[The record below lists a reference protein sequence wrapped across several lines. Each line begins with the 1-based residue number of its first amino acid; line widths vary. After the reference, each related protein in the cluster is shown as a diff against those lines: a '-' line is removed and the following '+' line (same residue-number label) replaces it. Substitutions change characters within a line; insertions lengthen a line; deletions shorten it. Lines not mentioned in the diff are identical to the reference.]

1 MTILFAAAARR
12 VFADGATI
20 AHSSQEGHMIGMR
33 LVLAIALTFAAIASA
48 DADKKKNTIEV
59 VSPSFGDTS
68 PTFSS
73 GSGRSKR
80 TTQSPKQNVGT
91 SGARHK

>member
-48 DADKKKNTIEV
+48 DADKKKEH
-59 VSPSFGDTS
+59 D
-68 PTFSS
+68 
-73 GSGRSKR
+73 RSRK
-80 TTQSPKQNVGT
+80 PVIW
-91 SGARHK
+91 RHKPHLQFRKRQVKADYAIA